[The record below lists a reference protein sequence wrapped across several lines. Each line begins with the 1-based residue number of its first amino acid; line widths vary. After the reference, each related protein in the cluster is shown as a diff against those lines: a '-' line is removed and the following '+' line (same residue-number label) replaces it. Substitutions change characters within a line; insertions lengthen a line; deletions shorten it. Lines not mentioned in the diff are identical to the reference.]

1 MNPSVI
7 VTTSHR
13 ATPEL
18 IARAETWAQRL
29 DAPLVPRDDSLPK
42 LAARYSATGFLVVG
56 PERVTYH
63 EPATGLEYFFHPG
76 MAKVRL
82 HNCKR
87 GHEDP
92 MLQAMDLQPG
102 EHVLDCTL
110 GRAADAVIAAWKA
123 GPEGR
128 ILGLE
133 KARIL
138 AELTIDG
145 LEHYVDPSR
154 ELTALLR
161 RIEALWADYND
172 YLPTCAADSFDVVYF
187 DPIFDQPLHKS
198 QAMAPLR
205 ALADASP
212 LSPDA
217 LSEAQRVARK
227 RVVIK
232 QRKGTILWQQLGID
246 KVLSSAASRI
256 EYGIVIPA

>member
-18 IARAETWAQRL
+18 IARAEAWARRL

-56 PERVTYH
+56 PERVTYR

-145 LEHYVDPSR
+145 LKHYVDPSR
-154 ELTALLR
+154 ELTVLLR
-161 RIEALWADYND
+161 RIEALWA
-172 YLPTCAADSFDVVYF
+172 
-187 DPIFDQPLHKS
+187 
-198 QAMAPLR
+198 
-205 ALADASP
+205 
-212 LSPDA
+212 
-217 LSEAQRVARK
+217 
-227 RVVIK
+227 
-232 QRKGTILWQQLGID
+232 
-246 KVLSSAASRI
+246 
-256 EYGIVIPA
+256 